1 MPADRRLRPWRLGL
15 LAERYAM
22 PVLDLARLRRAGQRL
37 GLPSISATTLRDY
50 AHLFSGS
57 MGRLC
62 LSLLYFLCLTHGL
75 SIVDF
80 GFFASA
86 VAVGTVLARLAAF
99 GYGSNLFQ
107 VGAIRPRLLGHYYAN
122 YLLWLSA
129 SILPCGILAWLS
141 YRLFFDQPDRL
152 LPYFLIVA
160 SEVLPWRMIDTAS
173 TVSSGLGR
181 FDHASLAFNIGA
193 VCKAAMAILFLF
205 LPGSTLMEWAVLYLV
220 SNTLALALILVF
232 LLPRRRLRWRRSATL
247 LRARNALAL
256 SGSGLAYTL
265 QAEID
270 KVLVLTFGGGVAA
283 GMYAICIRVIDL
295 TAVPIRAFNVLM
307 IQRVLVNRSS
317 MAGRRAKVVVEL
329 MIAAVSTVAY
339 GGIVVA
345 LWFAPNMLG
354 HEVAK
359 AVGLL
364 GLLWLVPALRNLIEY
379 QVELLYANGRM
390 TTTFYVALAV
400 TVVKSALM
408 IAVFWHFAGDDEWIT
423 PVNGVFLASYL
434 VSTVMTYRA
443 LREPSDPPA
452 ILREAP

>member
-1 MPADRRLRPWRLGL
+1 MPADRRPRPSRLGL
-15 LAERYAM
+15 LAERYAL
-22 PVLDLARLRRAGQRL
+22 PVLDLARLRAAGQRL

-57 MGRLC
+57 LGRLC

-80 GFFASA
+80 GFFAGA

-122 YLLWLSA
+122 YLIWLLA
-129 SILPCGILAWLS
+129 SILPCAILAFAI
-141 YRLFFDQPDRL
+141 YQLFFDQPDHI
-152 LPYFLIVA
+152 LPYGLIVA

-181 FDHASLAFNIGA
+181 FDHASLAFNLGA
-193 VCKAAMAILFLF
+193 VCKAAMAIVFLF
-205 LPGSTLMEWAVLYLV
+205 LPGSTLLEWAWLYLI
-220 SNTLALALILVF
+220 SNTLALALVLVF

-283 GMYAICIRVIDL
+283 GLYAICIRVIDL

-317 MAGRRAKVVVEL
+317 MAGQRAKIVVEIL
-329 MIAAVSTVAY
+329 IAAVSTAAY

-345 LWFAPNMLG
+345 LWFAPNLLG
-354 HEVAK
+354 HEVAR

-390 TTTFYVALAV
+390 TTTFHVALAV

-408 IAVFWHFAGDDEWIT
+408 IAVFWRFGGDDEWIT
-423 PVNGVFLASYL
+423 PVNLVFLASYL
-434 VSTVMTYRA
+434 VSAFMTYRA
-443 LREPSDPPA
+443 LRQPCEPSTAVPA
-452 ILREAP
+452 GP